1 MKMPPPCTIKGNV
14 KETSSSGSL
23 DEGSGKVQH
32 ASTPIWQYSRICL
45 CSEWSQFLRRSKCH
59 RPAQSR
65 EMSWKLL
72 PGGHWMKVPGRFKSE
87 DLHCPV
93 NVNERTGG
101 KCQRRFFQGVPGGRF
116 QESSESKR
124 TYPLAVL
131 PEIVV
136 SAMVTVPSE
145 T

>member
-1 MKMPPPCTIKGNV
+1 MNILGKFKTQALTAPC
-14 KETSSSGSL
+14 ER
-23 DEGSGKVQH
+23 EQQH
-32 ASTPIWQYSRICL
+32 T
-45 CSEWSQFLRRSKCH
+45 K
-59 RPAQSR
+59 
-65 EMSWKLL
+65 
-72 PGGHWMKVPGRFKSE
+72 
-87 DLHCPV
+87 
-93 NVNERTGG
+93 G